1 MKKIIRAV
9 SVCSVLCMLLLQ
21 LSGCGIGASAGDL
34 TAGLT
39 PSANPSKPLNDT
51 FYTAQTAFS
60 LALFQ
65 QAAKEDPKDLL
76 ISPLSVSVALAMAA
90 NGAEG
95 ETAKE
100 MLAVLGGKSKE
111 ELNANL
117 QRWIEQLTA
126 KENASM
132 HLANSVW
139 MREIEGLNVKHS
151 FLQSNVDHFG
161 AGVFSRPFDQKT
173 VKEVNQWVKENT
185 DGMIPSILQELYPE
199 TMMILLNALAFE
211 AQWETP
217 YDGSDVQEKTFTA
230 IDGAKQAA
238 KLMKSHESRY
248 IEDANAIGFLRPY
261 QNGEY
266 SFGALL
272 PREDITLE
280 NYIASLT
287 AADFYETVSNPKRA
301 VVTAYL
307 PKFEKKWSYELS
319 GILDELGM
327 PLAFSDEADF
337 SQMAEMP
344 LHISAVQHKTY
355 IKVDEKGTKAAAVTG
370 IMTESDSVPE
380 EPELK
385 VEVRLDR
392 PFVYF
397 ILDQKTNLPIFL
409 GTVTSIE

>member
-1 MKKIIRAV
+1 
-9 SVCSVLCMLLLQ
+9 
-21 LSGCGIGASAGDL
+21 
-34 TAGLT
+34 
-39 PSANPSKPLNDT
+39 
-51 FYTAQTAFS
+51 
-60 LALFQ
+60 
-65 QAAKEDPKDLL
+65 
-76 ISPLSVSVALAMAA
+76 
-90 NGAEG
+90 
-95 ETAKE
+95 
-100 MLAVLGGKSKE
+100 
-111 ELNANL
+111 
-117 QRWIEQLTA
+117 
-126 KENASM
+126 
-132 HLANSVW
+132 
-139 MREIEGLNVKHS
+139 
-151 FLQSNVDHFG
+151 
-161 AGVFSRPFDQKT
+161 
-173 VKEVNQWVKENT
+173 
-185 DGMIPSILQELYPE
+185 
-199 TMMILLNALAFE
+199 MMILLNALAFE

-217 YDGSDVQEKTFTA
+217 YDKSDVQEKTFTA

-272 PREDITLE
+272 PREDISLE

-301 VVTAYL
+301 AVTAYL